1 MITKKFLF
9 ELVFLSFLT
18 LLVLFFYR
26 ISSNTEESFQE
37 SSVNSPQD
45 AIAPLCNGVNFE
57 DYQNMSLLYLNN
69 LNITIPNSQG
79 WYKNLFE
86 AYIDGGI
93 DSPPSFIQDEYKN
106 YFSGLVEVEYKD
118 NIKCILKAEIR
129 ISGDWKDHIEI
140 KNSLASLDVKL
151 IQGNIDGITKFK
163 LFLPDSRRNENELF
177 ATTVL
182 ESMGY
187 LVPRTKLINVNF
199 NETGLKD
206 FIFQEKINK
215 EFLEFNNLRE
225 APIIETNEKYFW
237 DTSSGQPFKE
247 IGLQYTFLT
256 TGKIKNINWA
266 SRSLQNQTISMKALG
281 KYNRALNLT
290 NLEGFLHQS
299 LNNDYQIGKFE
310 AIVTGL
316 EASHMLVNHNRIFYY
331 DRIEDRFMPIYYD
344 GMPAIIDS
352 KEFFIRENYFDFP
365 SLILGANS
373 VFNYLNINNIDSKII
388 YKRMKDKGSK
398 LTEHEVDIL
407 LDKFLRNLEI
417 LSNQTIYLES
427 SYPGFENLIQQ
438 LDTLNLKYETNE
450 KWNVDPNARIQNTF
464 DRGVR
469 FLTLNSNNAV
479 EECNQYLDICKE
491 FENENSVNLF
501 AIELQD
507 NFQVYGISND
517 YIETDIFE
525 VIETDLISLKTFNNP
540 LLIINEENNLIEI
553 ELNSNNQKVLFS
565 EGSNLE
571 NYTIEISSKLN
582 ELPEFRTDNNLLTG
596 CVTFNKVFVTNLI
609 ITMNNSYCE
618 DSINFIGSTGSISL
632 INISNSA
639 QDALDIDFS
648 NLIIKELIISNS
660 GNDCIDISS
669 GDVTVLNLKT
679 LNCSDKAVSV
689 GEKSEVLI
697 KNGEIANSQIGLATK
712 DSSILKIEN
721 VHINDTEICYSI
733 YRKKQ
738 EFGPAKISVKNLLCE
753 FNDYFVQKGSIIESR
768 K

>member
-1 MITKKFLF
+1 M
-9 ELVFLSFLT
+9 
-18 LLVLFFYR
+18 
-26 ISSNTEESFQE
+26 
-37 SSVNSPQD
+37 
-45 AIAPLCNGVNFE
+45 
-57 DYQNMSLLYLNN
+57 
-69 LNITIPNSQG
+69 
-79 WYKNLFE
+79 
-86 AYIDGGI
+86 
-93 DSPPSFIQDEYKN
+93 
-106 YFSGLVEVEYKD
+106 
-118 NIKCILKAEIR
+118 
-129 ISGDWKDHIEI
+129 
-140 KNSLASLDVKL
+140 
-151 IQGNIDGITKFK
+151 
-163 LFLPDSRRNENELF
+163 
-177 ATTVL
+177 
-182 ESMGY
+182 
-187 LVPRTKLINVNF
+187 
-199 NETGLKD
+199 
-206 FIFQEKINK
+206 
-215 EFLEFNNLRE
+215 
-225 APIIETNEKYFW
+225 
-237 DTSSGQPFKE
+237 
-247 IGLQYTFLT
+247 
-256 TGKIKNINWA
+256 
-266 SRSLQNQTISMKALG
+266 
-281 KYNRALNLT
+281 
-290 NLEGFLHQS
+290 
-299 LNNDYQIGKFE
+299 
-310 AIVTGL
+310 
-316 EASHMLVNHNRIFYY
+316 
-331 DRIEDRFMPIYYD
+331 
-344 GMPAIIDS
+344 
-352 KEFFIRENYFDFP
+352 
-365 SLILGANS
+365 
-373 VFNYLNINNIDSKII
+373 
-388 YKRMKDKGSK
+388 
-398 LTEHEVDIL
+398 
-407 LDKFLRNLEI
+407 
-417 LSNQTIYLES
+417 
-427 SYPGFENLIQQ
+427 
-438 LDTLNLKYETNE
+438 
-450 KWNVDPNARIQNTF
+450 
-464 DRGVR
+464 
-469 FLTLNSNNAV
+469 
-479 EECNQYLDICKE
+479 
-491 FENENSVNLF
+491 
-501 AIELQD
+501 QD

-753 FNDYFVQKGSIIESR
+753 FNDYFVQEGSIIESR